1 MDSEISPKTVS
12 SGKAKSR
19 LISKMRGWLPYVV
32 IIAVF
37 YFGNIEVQS
46 YLGRKA
52 MAETGLTMLSLDEA
66 LTKARAENKLVLA
79 DLSAVWCSSCRK
91 LDKSVLSN
99 QQVKA
104 AIEKKYIFS
113 RIEYESPEGK
123 AFMAQYQVRGFPTL
137 VVIDAEGSKV
147 SVLPLT
153 FDPGQ
158 FMTFL

>member
-1 MDSEISPKTVS
+1 
-12 SGKAKSR
+12 
-19 LISKMRGWLPYVV
+19 MRGWLPYVV

-37 YFGNIEVQS
+37 YFGNIGVQS

>member
-1 MDSEISPKTVS
+1 
-12 SGKAKSR
+12 
-19 LISKMRGWLPYVV
+19 MRGWLPYVV